1 MTPDD
6 VRHAAQWLAEELRA
20 RPEDVVDYDRTA
32 QGLRWS
38 VWRTL
43 EHVLDDLVV
52 DALQVA
58 GRVRD
63 AYLPLS
69 GPQGQELVHCDR
81 ASGAEGMAAS
91 LEACGELL
99 AAALQVRPATA
110 RAYHPYGETDPAG
123 YAALGVL
130 EVVVHGWD
138 VLSALDDE
146 VADLPEDLCAGVLS
160 RLFPG
165 SPTELGTAQ
174 EVLLWQ
180 TGRGELPGRGRLSR
194 WRPSP
199 EVR

>member
-6 VRHAAQWLAEELRA
+6 VRHATQWLAEELRA
-20 RPEDVVDYDRTA
+20 RPDDVADYDRDA
-32 QGLRWS
+32 HGLKWP

-52 DALQVA
+52 YALQVA
-58 GRVRD
+58 GRVQQ
-63 AYLPLS
+63 AYLPLT
-69 GPQGQELVHCDR
+69 GAGGEELVHCDR
-81 ASGAEGMAAS
+81 AAGAEGMADS
-91 LEACGELL
+91 LEACGELF
-99 AAALQVRPATA
+99 AAAVQARPATS
-110 RAYHPYGETDPAG
+110 RAYHPYGDADPAG

-138 VLSALDDE
+138 VLTALDDE
-146 VADLPEDLCAGVLS
+146 VADLPEDLCAGVVA

-180 TGRGELPGRGRLSR
+180 TGRGELPGRARLSR

-199 EVR
+199 VVR